1 MDDIKHL
8 KKDLPLGTLLK
19 FIQNINS
26 SLELDELLH
35 LIMVNVSEAVKAEA
49 SSVFLVDDKT
59 NDLYIRTATGEKEEV
74 VKTIRVPLGE
84 GIAGWVAKEGQPLLI
99 ADAEQDPRF
108 KKSISDAIGFT
119 TKSVMCVPLMSEGG
133 IIGVIEVI
141 NAQEKEEFDMGDMD
155 FLLILADQVAS
166 SLRNAKVYSAVSKE
180 NENLKQ
186 ILEVKRSLVGAS
198 PQMTQIVQMIPHAA
212 EADCPVL
219 FLGERG
225 VGKEHV
231 ARTIHQLSPRS
242 SFPFTMIDFA
252 TLVQSAVDL
261 ELFGSEGTGEK
272 RVGKIEMS
280 QGGTLYLNEIC
291 ALSLMA
297 QEKLFKIINERKFI
311 QFTGEPVLCD
321 VRFMA
326 ATSRDTAEEVRRGK
340 FLETLFMRFSEYPLT
355 IPPLRERREDIPL
368 LVNHFIE
375 YFNERYNKQVK
386 CISNVALSYL
396 LKERFD
402 GNVRELENIVHE
414 AIATMEGD
422 TIWLEHLP
430 YEFRYKGE
438 SVFESEKEIP
448 SLDEV
453 DREHILKVLD
463 FVKGDKLKAAR
474 ILRITK
480 RALEKKIGEA

>member
-1 MDDIKHL
+1 MDEIKHIR
-8 KKDLPLGTLLK
+8 KDLPLGTLLK

-35 LIMVNVSEAVKAEA
+35 LVMINVSEALKAEA
-49 SSVFLVDDKT
+49 SSVFIVDDKA
-59 NDLYIRTATGEKEEV
+59 NDLYIRTATGEKEEE
-74 VKTIRVPLGE
+74 VKTIRVPIGE

-99 ADAEQDPRF
+99 DDAEQDPRF
-108 KKSISDAIGFT
+108 KKSISDAIGFK
-119 TKSVMCVPLMSEGG
+119 TKSVMCVPLMSENG
-133 IIGVIEVI
+133 IIGVIEVM
-141 NAQEKEEFDMGDMD
+141 NSQDKEVFDMGDMD

-186 ILEVKRSLVGAS
+186 ILEVKRLLVGAS
-198 PQMTQIVQMIPHAA
+198 PQMMQIVQMLPHAA
-212 EADCPVL
+212 ETDCPVF

-225 VGKEHV
+225 AGKEHV
-231 ARTIHQLSPRS
+231 ARAIHQLSPRS

-252 TLVQSAVDL
+252 TIVQSAVDL
-261 ELFGSEGTGEK
+261 ELFGSEGKGER

-297 QEKLFKIINERKFI
+297 QEKLLKIINEKKFI
-311 QFTGEPVLCD
+311 QAGGEPMLCD

-326 ATSRDTAEEVRRGK
+326 AVARDARDEVHKGK
-340 FLETLFMRFSEYPLT
+340 FLEELFMRFSEYPIT
-355 IPPLRERREDIPL
+355 VPPLRDRREDIPV
-368 LVNHFIE
+368 LVNYFIE

-386 CISNVALSYL
+386 CISSVALSYI

-402 GNVRELENIVHE
+402 GNVRELENIIHE
-414 AIATMEGD
+414 AIATMDGD
-422 TIWLEHLP
+422 IIWLEHLP
-430 YEFRYKGE
+430 YEFRYKGD
-438 SVFESEKEIP
+438 SVFEDEKGIP

-453 DREHILKVLD
+453 EREHILKVLD
-463 FVKGDKLKAAR
+463 FAKGDKQKAAR

-480 RALEKKIGEA
+480 HAIEKKLERT